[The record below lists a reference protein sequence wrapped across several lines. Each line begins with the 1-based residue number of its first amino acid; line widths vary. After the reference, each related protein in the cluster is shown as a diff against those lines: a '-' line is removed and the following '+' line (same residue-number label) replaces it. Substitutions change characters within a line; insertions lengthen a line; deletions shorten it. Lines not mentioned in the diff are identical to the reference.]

1 MFRLSAILS
10 IRLFSMCILL
20 TDNLKVTLMDIN
32 YFDNLLH
39 SWLRIL
45 MESYNYQISI
55 NCINQD
61 SSAMSASKSSRR
73 KETLIAISEQSI
85 IRSKSFNVTDASEL
99 FHRKPALKS
108 IWIVQKNGVHAILVG
123 LVMLAENNEQ
133 LWHLETAL

>member
-1 MFRLSAILS
+1 
-10 IRLFSMCILL
+10 MCILL

-32 YFDNLLH
+32 YFDNLLQ

-45 MESYNYQISI
+45 VESYNYQISI

-61 SSAMSASKSSRR
+61 SSAMPASKSSRR

-108 IWIVQKNGVHAILVG
+108 MWIVQKNGVHAILVG
-123 LVMLAENNEQ
+123 LVMLTENNEQ
-133 LWHLETAL
+133 L